1 MAWLRLIRWQNLIII
16 LLTQWVVWWCIVLP
30 GGPVVLHPTSFLLL
44 SLSTAMIAAAGYII
58 NDYFDIRIDQI
69 NRPQTVVLGKV
80 IPRKQAIIAHTL
92 LNVTAIAMAGRVA
105 MQAQQYSLLL
115 LQLACTGLLWVY
127 STTYKRRY
135 VTGNLIVATLT
146 ALTVLVLYAYEP
158 RLRALSFLSAD
169 VWILGVFAW
178 FAFVL
183 TWMREIVKDMEDM
196 EGDAANGCITMPI
209 SRGLGYATTF
219 ITILAGIAL
228 VPLVVAG
235 VALLQRGLALTG
247 LYVLALLVLPL
258 AAWAIGL
265 RRGPAL
271 PQHYHRASRW
281 LKIIMV
287 SGICSLM
294 VYKIQKDNRA
304 TNHTGLSVATPQAAH
319 GNG

>member
-1 MAWLRLIRWQNLIII
+1 M
-16 LLTQWVVWWCIVLP
+16 
-30 GGPVVLHPTSFLLL
+30 LL
-44 SLSTAMIAAAGYII
+44 SLSTIMIAAAGYII
-58 NDYFDIRIDQI
+58 NDYFDIGIDQI
-69 NRPQTVVLGKV
+69 NRPKTVVLGKV
-80 IPRKQAIIAHTL
+80 IPRKWAIIAHTL

-127 STTYKRRY
+127 STTYKRKY

-158 RLRALSFLSAD
+158 RMRALSFLSPD
-169 VWILGVFAW
+169 VWILGIFAW
-178 FAFVL
+178 FAFML

-196 EGDAANGCITMPI
+196 KGDEANGCITMPI
-209 SRGLGYATTF
+209 NRGLGYATNFTVGLSV
-219 ITILAGIAL
+219 IATIPLCIAGMAM
-228 VPLVVAG
+228 
-235 VALLQRGLALTG
+235 LQRGHIAAGVYVLVLLAL
-247 LYVLALLVLPL
+247 PL
-258 AAWAIGL
+258 GMWAIWL
-265 RRGPAL
+265 QRGTAQ

-287 SGICSLM
+287 SGICSLL

-304 TNHTGLSVATPQAAH
+304 TNRTGISVATPQAAH